1 MGYRQENPP
10 GGRIFPEANQQG
22 NELKQGTGLTPGGGN
37 PRVAFIGVCVIRRT
51 WGGKISNPHFY
62 PSLRSGFGGQALER
76 MATSHCL
83 EPACCALRPPST
95 SGSRLWGGERMVE
108 GG

>member
-37 PRVAFIGVCVIRRT
+37 PRVAFIGVCV
-51 WGGKISNPHFY
+51 
-62 PSLRSGFGGQALER
+62 
-76 MATSHCL
+76 
-83 EPACCALRPPST
+83 
-95 SGSRLWGGERMVE
+95 
-108 GG
+108 